1 MSKKENKYVPSK
13 DEDLKLFEDS
23 LSEDEE
29 TVEVNGFEVLVSQ
42 EKHVKEMFKKHPDLT
57 SNLSYKNQQLK
68 NAFMDVLLDLIETLC
83 LSTTELSLEDL
94 NKKEKTLFDLT
105 RAGLEVGWLRQKWD
119 VAYLKKEKQR
129 VPGARIIELEEQVRK
144 RKLTLSDLESDLKNE
159 KAAALAG
166 RSRSG
171 FSDVV

>member
-1 MSKKENKYVPSK
+1 MSKKENNYVLSK

-42 EKHVKEMFKKHPDLT
+42 ILRFDLLGSHLSGSQEK
-57 SNLSYKNQQLK
+57 QLK
-68 NAFMDVLLDLIETLC
+68 NAFIDVLLNLIETLC
-83 LSTTELSLEDL
+83 QSTTELSLEDL
-94 NKKEKTLFDLT
+94 NKEESTLFDLT

-129 VPGARIIELEEQVRK
+129 VTGARIRELEEQVRK
-144 RKLTLSDLESDLKNE
+144 RKLSLSDLESDLKNE
-159 KAAALAG
+159 KAAALVAK
-166 RSRSG
+166 SRTG
-171 FSDVV
+171 FRDIV

>member
-42 EKHVKEMFKKHPDLT
+42 VIIRIK
-57 SNLSYKNQQLK
+57 LK

-94 NKKEKTLFDLT
+94 NKKENTLFDLT

>member
-1 MSKKENKYVPSK
+1 MSKKENNYVLSK

-42 EKHVKEMFKKHPDLT
+42 
-57 SNLSYKNQQLK
+57 NQQLK
-68 NAFMDVLLDLIETLC
+68 NAFIDVLLNLIETLC
-83 LSTTELSLEDL
+83 QSTTELSLEDL
-94 NKKEKTLFDLT
+94 NKEESTLFDLT

-129 VPGARIIELEEQVRK
+129 VTGARIRELEEQVRK
-144 RKLTLSDLESDLKNE
+144 RKLSLSDLESDLKNE
-159 KAAALAG
+159 KAAALVAK
-166 RSRSG
+166 SRTG
-171 FSDVV
+171 FRDIV

>member
-1 MSKKENKYVPSK
+1 MSKKENNDVPSK

-42 EKHVKEMFKKHPDLT
+42 
-57 SNLSYKNQQLK
+57 NQQLK
-68 NAFMDVLLDLIETLC
+68 NAFMDILLDIIETLC
-83 LSTTELSLEDL
+83 KSTTKLSLEDL
-94 NKKEKTLFDLT
+94 NQAESTLFDLT
-105 RAGLEVGWLRQKWD
+105 RAGLNVGWLRQKWD

-129 VPGARIIELEEQVRK
+129 VTGARIIELEEQVRK

-159 KAAALAG
+159 KAAALAAK
-166 RSRSG
+166 SRIG
-171 FSDVV
+171 FSHVV